1 MSRVLDYAVWKEHV
15 GRVQRQELA
24 RFGLPHSPIEQEM
37 PFNRSFARGW
47 PHTLYNDSSKTRML
61 LTPTGPG
68 RGYSRDSG
76 LTPRLGDFKESYER
90 PREDSGEWTTT
101 APYSHRSPRDSRDSI
116 DRVDR
121 VRHDRHDR
129 HDRRELR
136 LPALRSEELPP
147 RATPRN
153 PHRSHWNGQAHMNA
167 ANREPARQSQAQ
179 PKISFDDSDTR
190 TPSPSECG
198 DPDSLNFDA
207 KPEHTYLGITKEFGH
222 MIGSSLQSNKWD
234 RRCQALKSMLQVLK
248 GLDLEGMAPPG
259 STGVLG
265 SLRPRDPVRRW
276 RLTCQLL
283 HHVIRDKVMPVRLAA
298 LDLYQQAFTDLDCF
312 EKAEVVFAA
321 GVLVEHLIDRL
332 GDSNVRLHEAARR
345 CLVFT
350 AEHPRLGPKSVL
362 DRLREK
368 LSTCPKGGERAK
380 VHFGVLD
387 TVLVLLEHFNE
398 DMDDA
403 YSPEEVAPFIL
414 AGLED
419 SAGSA
424 LATIVK
430 FWTQRDR
437 DQHRQSVESCVTL
450 PEWETRPRS
459 VCYWF
464 KPIIIRERVD
474 TANLLSFHQIWIAGH
489 CNPKTSGLK
498 P

>member
-1 MSRVLDYAVWKEHV
+1 MGLLGKLGFWKKPKVSAVQPVIVEEVSPEEPDGAWQ
-15 GRVQRQELA
+15 GTRQEL
-24 RFGLPHSPIEQEM
+24 RPLCVQQETIQEEGDDEGSVV
-37 PFNRSFARGW
+37 PEPPSSSRSA
-47 PHTLYNDSSKTRML
+47 
-61 LTPTGPG
+61 
-68 RGYSRDSG
+68 
-76 LTPRLGDFKESYER
+76 E
-90 PREDSGEWTTT
+90 
-101 APYSHRSPRDSRDSI
+101 
-116 DRVDR
+116 
-121 VRHDRHDR
+121 
-129 HDRRELR
+129 
-136 LPALRSEELPP
+136 
-147 RATPRN
+147 
-153 PHRSHWNGQAHMNA
+153 

-419 SAGSA
+419 SAGPRVRTCAVQLAGYLYGAHGPDAMEPILQKLRPAKQA
-424 LATIVK
+424 LLKSKFQEMDEDGAPDEEDGEDGEERPDLDGFLIGHAPVTAHELDHSPSSEESLMDGILEDAGLVFQGQGIVHEDLDKELDDSWLEEELLGFCVETPGVDEQQALMSLLEEVSPAATGEG
-430 FWTQRDR
+430 
-437 DQHRQSVESCVTL
+437 RQSDLSVEV
-450 PEWETRPRS
+450 
-459 VCYWF
+459 F
-464 KPIIIRERVD
+464 
-474 TANLLSFHQIWIAGH
+474 
-489 CNPKTSGLK
+489 
-498 P
+498 